1 MLISCPL
8 RHPGIDLNMGVL
20 FAGFLVVPGHPDGMA
35 KIRELVSL
43 WFEAGDPLGILV
55 KTRWWTNSRGT
66 IFLGQALEGVFKKSS
81 RNTSWDIH
89 ITFRISMDI

>member
-35 KIRELVSL
+35 KISELVSL
-43 WFEAGDPLGILV
+43 WFEAGDPLGI
-55 KTRWWTNSRGT
+55 W
-66 IFLGQALEGVFKKSS
+66 
-81 RNTSWDIH
+81 
-89 ITFRISMDI
+89 